1 MRNTSS
7 ILALVAILPGCATTV
22 TTSSR
27 SYLGPAQSG
36 AVTARSAD
44 DTALE
49 VTRLFATRG
58 FSMIDQHTSGPA
70 SVRVLKF
77 AKGNR
82 ALAAIKDDGQP
93 YGSRD
98 VGSVFYAWITPSGGG
113 STVALLGKP
122 TLEGIE
128 PCTDD
133 GVALPCT
140 TLEVASDFAATYL
153 SGRVEA
159 EITHGVLSEL
169 ALEGYA
175 IGPLPVPPSPSPSP
189 SSAECKA
196 ARQRILRRVNAEP
209 DPEKRGELLHSLRPC

>member
-1 MRNTSS
+1 MRNNPSL
-7 ILALVAILPGCATTV
+7 LALIAACAGCGTTV
-22 TTSSR
+22 TSSSR
-27 SYLGPAQSG
+27 SYLGPSQSG
-36 AVTARSAD
+36 AVTARSVDA
-44 DTALE
+44 TALE

-58 FSMIDQHTSGPA
+58 FSMLDQLPSGPA
-70 SVRVLKF
+70 GAVQLKF

-82 ALAAIKDDGQP
+82 ALAATKDDGQD
-93 YGSRD
+93 YGPGD

-133 GVALPCT
+133 GVALPCAT
-140 TLEVASDFAATYL
+140 FTVPSEFASTYL

-159 EITHGVLSEL
+159 EIAHGVLSEL

-175 IGPLPVPPSPSPSP
+175 TGPLPAPPPPSP
-189 SSAECKA
+189 AECKA
-196 ARQRILRRVNAEP
+196 ARQRILRQVNAEQ
-209 DPEKRGELLHSLRPC
+209 DPEQRSQLLHSLPPC